1 MKECKQLLLLDSNY
15 EVVFLQPISFSMFF
29 SSLPS
34 PSSFVI
40 MVELRCFL
48 CICCACCAFVHLN
61 ICVPWSLPGM
71 GTLFV
76 VDRLGRRVA
85 LTRRGG

>member
-34 PSSFVI
+34 SSSFVI
-40 MVELRCFL
+40 MVIGVASFAYVVRV
-48 CICCACCAFVHLN
+48 VHLY
-61 ICVPWSLPGM
+61 I
-71 GTLFV
+71 
-76 VDRLGRRVA
+76 
-85 LTRRGG
+85 

>member
-15 EVVFLQPISFSMFF
+15 EVVFLHSISFSMFF

-40 MVELRCFL
+40 MVIGVASFAYVVRV
-48 CICCACCAFVHLN
+48 VHLY
-61 ICVPWSLPGM
+61 V
-71 GTLFV
+71 
-76 VDRLGRRVA
+76 
-85 LTRRGG
+85 